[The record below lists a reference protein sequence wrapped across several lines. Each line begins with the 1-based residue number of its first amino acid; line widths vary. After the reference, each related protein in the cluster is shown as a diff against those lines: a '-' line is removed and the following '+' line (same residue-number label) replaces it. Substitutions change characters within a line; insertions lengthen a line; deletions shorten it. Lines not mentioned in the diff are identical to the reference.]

1 MCRCISLYAA
11 LQSNYRRILTY
22 LSARAAKN
30 HDAGAA
36 AMHQSPAPSGGTPV
50 PATTPASSHSW
61 PANLA
66 QDFAETPLMKNG
78 SLSGLS
84 HAQLQQLEFPLSRHQ
99 LQQVY

>member
-1 MCRCISLYAA
+1 M
-11 LQSNYRRILTY
+11 Q
-22 LSARAAKN
+22 
-30 HDAGAA
+30 
-36 AMHQSPAPSGGTPV
+36 QSPAPSGGTPV

-84 HAQLQQLEFPLSRHQ
+84 HAQLQQLQFPLSRHQ
-99 LQQVY
+99 LQQVD